1 MLTLTTSFHSTGDS
15 TPPTIQ
21 CGADINQG
29 GQCGATSGQVQFPT
43 CTAEDNQ
50 GTPTVTYTSSRGN
63 VQFQQ
68 FGNFV
73 LGTFLTG
80 QTVVTATATDACGLT
95 TTDTFIVNINPG
107 KVTNQIHS
115 VKNEVRVLVQFVPKE
130 KD

>member
-1 MLTLTTSFHSTGDS
+1 MTPTKHFHSTGDS

-21 CGADINQG
+21 CGADVNQG
-29 GQCGATSGQVQFPT
+29 TQCGAANGQVQFPV
-43 CTAEDNQ
+43 CTAQDNQ

-80 QTVVTATATDACGLT
+80 ETEVTATATDACGLT
-95 TTDTFIVNINPG
+95 TIDTFTVNITPG
-107 KVTNQIHS
+107 KVKKSN
-115 VKNEVRVLVQFVPKE
+115 VM
-130 KD
+130 